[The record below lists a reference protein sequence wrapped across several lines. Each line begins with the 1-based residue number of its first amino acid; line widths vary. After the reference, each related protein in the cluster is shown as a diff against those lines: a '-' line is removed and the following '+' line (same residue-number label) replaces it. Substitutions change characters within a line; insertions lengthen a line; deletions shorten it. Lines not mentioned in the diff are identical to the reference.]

1 MFYNRGISNTHFSR
15 FTRLNAAITFEDIC
29 LAIAQ
34 FNNVASI
41 DASAIGNSGLEN
53 FIFHFR
59 PFTGWGRT

>member
-1 MFYNRGISNTHFSR
+1 MLECRSFCYAHFSR
-15 FTRLNAAITFEDIC
+15 FIRLNAAITFEDMC

-53 FIFHFR
+53 FLFHFR